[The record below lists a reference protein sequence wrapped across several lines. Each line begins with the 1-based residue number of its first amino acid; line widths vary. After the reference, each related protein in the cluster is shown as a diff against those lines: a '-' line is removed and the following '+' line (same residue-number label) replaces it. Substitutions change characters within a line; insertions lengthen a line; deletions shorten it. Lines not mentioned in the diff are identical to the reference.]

1 MYMHVYIYLLKSS
14 NQLYLSIKIK
24 FWQLLMQ
31 GGGKKRPKIYTNV
44 CREHWRFY

>member
-1 MYMHVYIYLLKSS
+1 
-14 NQLYLSIKIK
+14 
-24 FWQLLMQ
+24 MQ